1 MKPREK
7 LSEMATKRPRP
18 GYRPRPRSAPQPKPI
33 TRERIEHALTL
44 MAYII
49 STTNKTQ
56 FTPIMER
63 LERELET
70 YRNAADPISRA
81 RKILE
86 DHTIE
91 GSTPKLIR

>member
-7 LSEMATKRPRP
+7 LNEMATKRPRP
-18 GYRPRPRSAPQPKPI
+18 GYRPRPRSTPQPKRI

-49 STTNKTQ
+49 SSTGKTQ

-63 LERELET
+63 LERELEI
-70 YRNAADPISRA
+70 YRNAADPLARA

-86 DHTIE
+86 GHTID
-91 GSTPKLIR
+91 GNMPKLIR